1 MDANMYLV
9 LVLVTF
15 TTFSTH
21 TTKLGEIK
29 CIPNMRTH

>member
-1 MDANMYLV
+1 MDADMHLV

-15 TTFSTH
+15 TPFSTH
-21 TTKLGEIK
+21 TTKLREIK